1 MFTPV
6 AVMVMI
12 FASAGAGVQPD
23 PRAEVPPRVE
33 VPTSPAGNAPAPSP
47 ASGDPAATPAGS
59 GEKSGGEA
67 AGSVGAALEVAIA
80 YPHPII
86 TEVLFAVPGGDA
98 GDANGDGKRHVSG
111 DEFVELYNPHD
122 KAIQLR
128 GYKLTDANAPD
139 KGQLRFV
146 FPLFELPPGGAVVVF
161 NGFGCSWFGPV
172 GDAKAAPMAANDR
185 FGNAWVFTMKAASQ
199 YVAFSNTGDHVL
211 LTGPDG
217 SPVHRVSWG
226 EPKDQGAFDRVE
238 PLLDDRAMQTGKSS
252 VQRDSLSRVASFRGH
267 TDLPFDMG
275 GDKLFSPGVWKALP
289 QPRAKKQL
297 EEGEKGQREELEVQ
311 EEGGKK

>member
-1 MFTPV
+1 MFTPAAAIVIVV
-6 AVMVMI
+6 A
-12 FASAGAGVQPD
+12 SSPAGVQPD
-23 PRAEVPPRVE
+23 PRADAPPRVE
-33 VPTSPAGNAPAPSP
+33 VPVSPDGSTPVPEQAPA
-47 ASGDPAATPAGS
+47 AAPTT
-59 GEKSGGEA
+59 
-67 AGSVGAALEVAIA
+67 VREVAVP

-146 FPLFELPPGGAVVVF
+146 FPLFELPPGGTVVVF
-161 NGFGCSWFGPV
+161 NGFQCSWFGPV
-172 GDAKAAPMAANDR
+172 GDDKAAPLAMNDR

-217 SPVHRVSWG
+217 SAVHRVSWG
-226 EPKDQGAFDRVE
+226 DPKDQGAFDRVE

-252 VQRDSLSRVASFRGH
+252 VQRDSLSRVASFRAH

-275 GDKLFSPGVWKALP
+275 GDKPFSPGTWKALP
-289 QPRAKKQL
+289 EPKAKRQVEEEMGEGQREDR
-297 EEGEKGQREELEVQ
+297 EEGEKR
-311 EEGGKK
+311 